1 MQNGVLAQGSD
12 NYKKKKKKRTMRDW
26 LAEPTQMRQP
36 MVTLVMKSQQNNLNM
51 HLHFTMRHSSG
62 NAD

>member
-1 MQNGVLAQGSD
+1 
-12 NYKKKKKKRTMRDW
+12 MRDW
-26 LAEPTQMRQP
+26 MAEPTQMRQP